1 MGGFIEAYT
10 SWFVEGCFHDHASEG
25 GVGHF
30 VAGYSDVFIGGH
42 TFDAYF
48 SNPIYGNS
56 DTVTPKSTS
65 CMLILKY

>member
-1 MGGFIEAYT
+1 MGGFIEAYN
-10 SWFVEGCFHDHASEG
+10 SWFVEGCFHDHVDTGA
-25 GVGHF
+25 VGHL
-30 VAGYSDVFIGGH
+30 VAGHHDVFVGNH

-48 SNPIYGNS
+48 SNSIYGNS